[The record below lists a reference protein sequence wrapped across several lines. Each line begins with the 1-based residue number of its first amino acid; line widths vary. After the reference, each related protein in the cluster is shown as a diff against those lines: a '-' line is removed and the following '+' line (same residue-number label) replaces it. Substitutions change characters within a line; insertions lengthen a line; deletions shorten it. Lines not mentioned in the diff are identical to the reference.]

1 MQVLGWDEGYLA
13 RIGLGD
19 LGVERI
25 GARVRPP
32 GCRVATLDHRAA
44 AELGLDP
51 GTVVATRSIQRQ
63 TEEEEMTKDSLEKI
77 RL

>member
-1 MQVLGWDEGYLA
+1 M
-13 RIGLGD
+13 
-19 LGVERI
+19 
-25 GARVRPP
+25 RPP

-63 TEEEEMTKDSLEKI
+63 TYTEEKERTKD
-77 RL
+77 

>member
-1 MQVLGWDEGYLA
+1 MQVLGWDEDYLA

-51 GTVVATRSIQRQ
+51 GTVVATRWIQTQ
-63 TEEEEMTKDSLEKI
+63 TEEIERTNDSVE
-77 RL
+77 

>member
-1 MQVLGWDEGYLA
+1 M
-13 RIGLGD
+13 
-19 LGVERI
+19 ERI

-44 AELGLDP
+44 DELGLDTD
-51 GTVVATRSIQRQ
+51 TVVATRSVQRQ

>member
-1 MQVLGWDEGYLA
+1 M
-13 RIGLGD
+13 
-19 LGVERI
+19 ERI